1 MKKIFVLM
9 AGLFLLALPLT
20 SQAALFTFSGS
31 DEGGTGSA
39 TLDISITGNTLTAI
53 LNNTSPVDLDG
64 GSDGGNSPGISI
76 FGFDRDPDSL
86 TLGDWMLTDS
96 TVTTIG
102 DQNGTLDWTMA
113 VDKKLKGVKRE
124 YQVNNGGIAD
134 GALFNPLAVG
144 DTNNTL
150 PGGVNDVYFTT
161 ATLTMEFSRG
171 TPTLVAGS
179 PYVRMQNVGLNG
191 DGSLKLTGTPVP
203 EPATM
208 LLLGVGLIG
217 LAGFGRKRILKK
229 K

>member
-1 MKKIFVLM
+1 M

-20 SQAALFTFSGS
+20 SQAVLFTFSGS

-39 TLDISITGNTLTAI
+39 TLDISITG
-53 LNNTSPVDLDG
+53 
-64 GSDGGNSPGISI
+64 
-76 FGFDRDPDSL
+76 
-86 TLGDWMLTDS
+86 
-96 TVTTIG
+96 
-102 DQNGTLDWTMA
+102 
-113 VDKKLKGVKRE
+113 
-124 YQVNNGGIAD
+124 
-134 GALFNPLAVG
+134 
-144 DTNNTL
+144 NTL